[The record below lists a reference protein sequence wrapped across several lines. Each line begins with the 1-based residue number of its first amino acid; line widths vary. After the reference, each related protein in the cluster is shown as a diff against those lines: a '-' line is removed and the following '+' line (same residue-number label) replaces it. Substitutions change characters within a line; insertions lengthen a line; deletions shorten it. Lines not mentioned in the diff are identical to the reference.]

1 MILECYSFCYCWS
14 KLSLQSVSS
23 LVMSL
28 PRSENEAAVYLKA
41 SHAPTLIILV
51 ERRTS
56 NWGGVMR

>member
-28 PRSENEAAVYLKA
+28 PRSENEVAVYLKV

-51 ERRTS
+51 ERRTLH
-56 NWGGVMR
+56 WEG

>member
-28 PRSENEAAVYLKA
+28 PRSENEVAVYLKA

-51 ERRTS
+51 ERRTAH
-56 NWGGVMR
+56 WEG